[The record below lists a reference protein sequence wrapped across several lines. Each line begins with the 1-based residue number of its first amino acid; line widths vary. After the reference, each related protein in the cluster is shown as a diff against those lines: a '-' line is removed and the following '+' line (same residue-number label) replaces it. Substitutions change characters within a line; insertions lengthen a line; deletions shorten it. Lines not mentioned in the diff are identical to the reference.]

1 MLLGRNPYGLVV
13 HPFLLYEM
21 NRLGPAIHE
30 LNRRANEQTPAF
42 QQQGKVN
49 LHFES

>member
-1 MLLGRNPYGLVV
+1 MHLGRNPCGSSVSSCK
-13 HPFLLYEM
+13 M
-21 NRLGPAIHE
+21 NRLGSEIHG

-42 QQQGKVN
+42 QQQGKSN